1 MVKYDESKKHA
12 YFNNINFTRDE
23 STGYYLSSIKV
34 KNDKRQRLHVYVWE
48 YYNGEVSE
56 GYEVHHKDEDK
67 GNNEVENLEIVLAL
81 RHRRIHADI
90 FMKDEE
96 RKKQSRI
103 NLKRYA
109 LPKAIEWHKSKEGR
123 KWHSEHGKETWI
135 NRKLIKYSCS
145 NCGKEF
151 ESINSYNEES
161 NRFCSNGCKSA
172 WRRKKGYDNETRVCV
187 ICNNNFIA
195 NKYSKSQTC
204 SRKCRGELRS
214 LNSLK
219 LKG

>member
-1 MVKYDESKKHA
+1 MVKYDKSKKHA

-34 KNDKRQRLHVYVWE
+34 KDDKRQRLHVYVWE
-48 YYNGEVSE
+48 YYNSEVPK

-67 GNNEVENLEIVLAL
+67 YNNDISNLELLEDVEHRKVHAISLKNNKKRLERLRKHLNEVA
-81 RHRRIHADI
+81 R
-90 FMKDEE
+90 
-96 RKKQSRI
+96 
-103 NLKRYA
+103 
-109 LPKAIEWHKSKEGR
+109 PKASEWHKSKEGR
-123 KWHSEHGKETWI
+123 RWHVKQGKETWV
-135 NRKLIKYSCS
+135 NKEPIKYLCS

-151 ESINSYNEES
+151 ESLNSYSEES
-161 NRFCSNGCKSA
+161 NRFCSNNCKSA

-187 ICNNNFIA
+187 ICKNNFIA

-214 LNSLK
+214 LNSIK